1 MTAFDDLRKKVLQ
14 QGALS
19 LFSEVVSWDDRR
31 EQSSPTVKIEH
42 RQAGPKYQSS
52 GVGSQPQI
60 SNGTVDQTE
69 QIRVTVDRSEVESTP
84 QQGATLIRSEAKDP
98 DQRPYVFSGEIV
110 FSGPVHAVYIFQR
123 PLRTAQGRRA

>member
-19 LFSEVVSWDDRR
+19 LFSETVTWDDRQN
-31 EQSSPTVKIEH
+31 QSFPTVKIEH
-42 RQAGPKYQSS
+42 RQAGPRHQST
-52 GVGSQPQI
+52 GVGSQPQV

-69 QIRVTVDRSEVESTP
+69 QIRVTVDRSEIETTP
-84 QQGATLIRSEAKDP
+84 QQGATLIRSVAKDS
-98 DQRPYVFSGEIV
+98 DQRPFVFSGEVV